1 MVRNKHNTTGIIKY
15 QFWQMT
21 AENQRAINVCINKG
35 ESYSPVEIKDRSICI
50 NGDVR
55 EILEQKTV

>member
-1 MVRNKHNTTGIIKY
+1 
-15 QFWQMT
+15 MT
-21 AENQRAINVCINKG
+21 AENQRAIYVCINKG